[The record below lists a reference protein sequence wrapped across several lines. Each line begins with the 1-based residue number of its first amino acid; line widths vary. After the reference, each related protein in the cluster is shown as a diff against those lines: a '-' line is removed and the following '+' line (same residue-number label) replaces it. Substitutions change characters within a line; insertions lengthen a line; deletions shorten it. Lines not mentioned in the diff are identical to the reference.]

1 MRRVAPGGPAADR
14 DVERDGELGGPAH
27 ALAQEVL
34 DGVRLAGRDLDRLAR
49 AGHAMADHIV
59 TFSLVPLAADR
70 TLVRTTWLVD
80 AEAVEGVDYD
90 LDRLTGV
97 WEITNQ
103 QDADLVRLAHR
114 GIADPAYVPGPYGP
128 SEFQVEAFINW
139 YITRLRVNLGLVATP
154 DQIAESA

>member
-1 MRRVAPGGPAADR
+1 MPACHL
-14 DVERDGELGGPAH
+14 LGDHVITFAAFP
-27 ALAQEVL
+27 L
-34 DGVRLAGRDLDRLAR
+34 DEG
-49 AGHAMADHIV
+49 
-59 TFSLVPLAADR
+59 R
-70 TLVRTTWLVD
+70 TLVRTTWLVN
-80 AEAVEGVDYD
+80 AAAVEGVDYD